1 MYEYTSN
8 KYSPMNVA
16 PIVELTQTT
25 GEVEAPNI
33 MPPT

>member
-16 PIVELTQTT
+16 PRVELTQTT
-25 GEVEAPNI
+25 RLEAHNKT
-33 MPPT
+33 PPT